1 MHRLM
6 KPALVLLFLAAILI
20 ISSCGGNMM
29 GTTTA
34 NMASLRVVQANS
46 SAGSVNLMVNGM
58 AVSSNLMFP
67 NSTAY
72 MSIDVGSQLSLQAS
86 NLSQSAALSSM
97 FNVPA
102 SSRNTLVLDGWGPFG
117 FSTMMLSDD
126 MSASANGNPKLR
138 VMNGAT
144 LSGPFDVF
152 VIPTGNVPAGAPT
165 ISAEAFNMASGY
177 LTLPAGSYDVFFT
190 VMGDPTH
197 ILFHSASIML
207 GMNQNRTLVLMN
219 NCSATACSP
228 NVFRSSVLA
237 DMN

>member
-1 MHRLM
+1 MHRLV
-6 KPALVLLFLAAILI
+6 KPALVLLFLTATLT
-20 ISSCGGNMM
+20 ISGCGGNMM

-34 NMASLRVVQANS
+34 NMASLRLVQGNS
-46 SAGSVNLMVNGM
+46 SAGTVSLMVNGM

-72 MSIDVGSQLSLQAS
+72 MSINVGSQLSLQAS
-86 NLSQSAALSSM
+86 NLSPNAALSPM

-102 SSRNTLVLDGWGPFG
+102 NSRNTLVLDGWGPFG

-126 MSASANGNPKLR
+126 MSVSANGNPKLR

-144 LSGPFDVF
+144 MSGPFDVF
-152 VIPTGNVPAGAPT
+152 VIPTGMAPSGAPT
-165 ISAEAFNMASGY
+165 ISAQSFNMASAY
-177 LTLPAGSYDVFFT
+177 STLPAGSYDVFFT
-190 VMGDPTH
+190 AMGDPTH

-219 NCSATACSP
+219 DCSATACSP
-228 NVFRSSVLA
+228 NVLRSSVLA